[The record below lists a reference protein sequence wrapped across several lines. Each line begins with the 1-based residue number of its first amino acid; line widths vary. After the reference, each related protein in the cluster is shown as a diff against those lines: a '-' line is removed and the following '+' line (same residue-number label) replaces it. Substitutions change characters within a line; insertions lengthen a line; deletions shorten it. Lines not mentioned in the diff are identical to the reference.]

1 MSKSFSI
8 DVSTFNAPNNMDSI
22 YAGNKPV
29 EVEIEKKEDIQK
41 KEYHK
46 KENKKDHTKNNGI
59 NKNDNYTLNIKIDS
73 DLEDYFKNILWVNRK
88 TKSQY
93 VNDLIRKEMLETL
106 ELKKN
111 ATYEEVQEKWQEYK
125 RVNNI

>member
-8 DVSTFNAPNNMDSI
+8 DMNTFNAPNNMDSI
-22 YAGNKPV
+22 YAGNKPI
-29 EVEIEKKEDIQK
+29 EVETKTKADTQK
-41 KEYHK
+41 KEVDK
-46 KENKKDHTKNNGI
+46 KENKIDHKKNNGI

-106 ELKKN
+106 GLKEN